1 MKGDKK
7 VDTSL
12 IHFSFIYWINIHLDT
27 IFLWVTS
34 YILHVF
40 CNHVDVNEVWMIK

>member
-1 MKGDKK
+1 MMKGDKK

-27 IFLWVTS
+27 IFFMS
-34 YILHVF
+34 Y
-40 CNHVDVNEVWMIK
+40 